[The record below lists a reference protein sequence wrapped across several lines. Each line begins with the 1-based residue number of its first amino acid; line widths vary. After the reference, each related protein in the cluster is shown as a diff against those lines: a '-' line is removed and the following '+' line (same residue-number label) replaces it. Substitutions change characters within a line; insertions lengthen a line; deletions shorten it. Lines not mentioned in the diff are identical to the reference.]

1 MIDASKWFVG
11 AAQSTVEL
19 LESAGETPWAG
30 RIKKSLEDF
39 ARDGNVEPFL
49 VFFEGHGSLNDL
61 ILSPRGGHKISAHQY
76 PWVNTLL
83 QSLLSLS
90 SAAAQA
96 VHAREKFSPLW
107 FEWHRKLQGWIC
119 NACEYTSVSANEI
132 ESALAGWT
140 IGDELKPESPAELKR
155 TVEVS
160 LKGDS
165 PTVAQR
171 RETLRHSAKLAN
183 ISLEEKDRDP
193 RTGMKPCP
201 KCGSDRTSVFRWILE
216 EDDATLTPADS
227 QLARKGGSRARKRD
241 S

>member
-1 MIDASKWFVG
+1 MIDASKWFV
-11 AAQSTVEL
+11 AAAESTVEL
-19 LESAGETPWAG
+19 LQSVGEASWAS
-30 RIKKSLEDF
+30 RIHKAVEDY

-49 VFFEGHGSLNDL
+49 QFFEGHGSLNDL
-61 ILSPRGGHKISAHQY
+61 ILSPRSGHKVTPHQY

-90 SAAAQA
+90 SGAAQA
-96 VHAREKFSPLW
+96 VHAREKFAPLW

-119 NACEYTSVSANEI
+119 NACEFTSLSGNEI

-140 IGDELKPESPAELKR
+140 IGDELKPESPGELKR
-155 TVEVS
+155 AVEVS

-165 PTVAQR
+165 ATVAQR
-171 RETLRHSAKLAN
+171 RETLRHNAKLAN
-183 ISLEEKDRDP
+183 ISLDEKDRDS
-193 RTGMKPCP
+193 RAGMKPCP

-216 EDDATLTPADS
+216 DDDSTLTAADS
-227 QLARKGGSRARKRD
+227 QLARKGGSRARKRE